1 MNFNFSSL
9 FKANSSTFQLQE
21 CVELALLYESY
32 RRQPISQILGAST
45 VTILVLV
52 LIWLSGSDKSLIFYL
67 IPLHCSFLYNYF
79 SYTKFLKA
87 KPTAAEMKSWQGR
100 YFHQCWV
107 NGLAW
112 NAISWQL
119 IDGLSSSL
127 QTLWVSYF
135 IAVGFSS
142 VIYLFANNWGS
153 KLFLISLLF
162 PSVVRFYVID
172 KDSGLIS
179 CVILASL
186 CFMLF
191 QANEMYKTFCALI
204 QARHTEEEAR
214 NHAEVANTYKSQFLA
229 NVSHEIRTPMTAV
242 LGMLQLLK
250 TTPQSARQ
258 VDYTIKAEAAGKS
271 LLTLINEVL
280 DFSKIEA
287 EKLVLEKRPF
297 NLIALLD
304 EVDSL
309 LVVNITK
316 PIKVQFLID
325 PSIPKVLIGDAMRL
339 RQILLNLAG
348 NAIKFTN
355 YGKVTISVI
364 AVGFNE
370 NGFLLKFMVEDTGIG
385 ISKNNSK
392 RIFDEFTQADAS
404 TSRRFGGTGLGL
416 AICKSLIK
424 MMGGAIQLES
434 EEGKGSVFYF
444 SIRLQALSDMQ
455 THIA

>member
-1 MNFNFSSL
+1 
-9 FKANSSTFQLQE
+9 
-21 CVELALLYESY
+21 V
-32 RRQPISQILGAST
+32 
-45 VTILVLV
+45 
-52 LIWLSGSDKSLIFYL
+52 IF
-67 IPLHCSFLYNYF
+67 
-79 SYTKFLKA
+79 
-87 KPTAAEMKSWQGR
+87 
-100 YFHQCWV
+100 
-107 NGLAW
+107 
-112 NAISWQL
+112 
-119 IDGLSSSL
+119 
-127 QTLWVSYF
+127 
-135 IAVGFSS
+135 
-142 VIYLFANNWGS
+142 LFANNRGS

-162 PSVVRFYVID
+162 PSVVRFYAME
-172 KDSGLIS
+172 KDGELIS
-179 CVILASL
+179 YVILASL

-191 QANEMYKTFCALI
+191 QADEMYKTFCALI
-204 QARHTEEEAR
+204 QARQTEEEAR

-258 VDYTIKAEAAGKS
+258 VDYTIKAEAAGQS

-316 PIKVQFLID
+316 PIKLQFLID
-325 PSIPKVLIGDAMRL
+325 QSIPKVLIGDAMRL

-364 AVGFNE
+364 VVGFNK

-385 ISKNNSK
+385 ISKKNSK

-444 SIRLQALSDMQ
+444 SIRLQAASDMPKP
-455 THIA
+455 AS